1 MAAKKTTAT
10 ADAVTETTTIV
21 NAAAPHNGAETG
33 PQPASPES
41 GIPAGRSAEAP
52 ATPVADAGAPGTS
65 PAAGPDPSEPDLTS
79 YVVRSPI
86 KHNGR
91 RHEIGDTVRM
101 AEAGA
106 EKLIA
111 FGILVKE

>member
-21 NAAAPHNGAETG
+21 NAAAPHSGAESG
-33 PQPASPES
+33 SQPASPEP
-41 GIPAGRSAEAP
+41 GIPASQSAEA
-52 ATPVADAGAPGTS
+52 
-65 PAAGPDPSEPDLTS
+65 SEPDLTS